1 MFFNRTEFD
10 RYARFHSW
18 GTTRETFT
26 WYDLIDVEIPIPPI
40 SVQHSIANIYKAYK
54 LRKQL
59 LLQLKNKSKTFV
71 PFILKG
77 RWRKVKK
84 HDLCKTV

>member
-59 LLQLKNKSKTFV
+59 LLQLKKQIK
-71 PFILKG
+71 
-77 RWRKVKK
+77 
-84 HDLCKTV
+84 DLCPIHIKGAVEEGEKT